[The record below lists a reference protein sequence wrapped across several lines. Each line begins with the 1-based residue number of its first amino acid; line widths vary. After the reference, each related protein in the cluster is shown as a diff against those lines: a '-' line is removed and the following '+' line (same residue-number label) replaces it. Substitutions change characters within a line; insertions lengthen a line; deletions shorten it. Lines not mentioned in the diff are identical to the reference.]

1 MHFSGSSTTSCDK
14 FNFSVDIYAPST
26 LLPVLSGLIVEPS
39 SNHSYRISIL
49 VRVSDESIRPYKS
62 TDEQPWSLCI
72 VEQSTGKV
80 MYEGTQNNEFVSVGT
95 DTWKP
100 GIYVFN
106 ATFGEASV
114 TKKVTVNS
122 RSARR

>member
-1 MHFSGSSTTSCDK
+1 MEVQNRRYPVGIQTFSEIINRDCVYVDK
-14 FNFSVDIYAPST
+14 TDLMWHAQQ
-26 LLPVLSGLIVEPS
+26 LSKYIFLS
-39 SNHSYRISIL
+39 
-49 VRVSDESIRPYKS
+49 RP
-62 TDEQPWSLCI
+62 
-72 VEQSTGKV
+72 
-80 MYEGTQNNEFVSVGT
+80 VGT